1 MCNTILRL
9 VDTYSLFKNDL
20 QFVVTEWEISMRYET
35 YKYYNKCR
43 IFSIFVS
50 YLFLVFERGIA
61 SIFISILVQSNKEN
75 WESKSLNINVPKKE
89 LIDFRRDLKV
99 DSDSTFTWYGV
110 AGLYTVAYESAWNP
124 EAMCERVTLRHR

>member
-43 IFSIFVS
+43 IFNIFVS

-61 SIFISILVQSNKEN
+61 SIFISISVQRKLRIEISQYKRNE
-75 WESKSLNINVPKKE
+75 ERIN
-89 LIDFRRDLKV
+89 
-99 DSDSTFTWYGV
+99 
-110 AGLYTVAYESAWNP
+110 
-124 EAMCERVTLRHR
+124 